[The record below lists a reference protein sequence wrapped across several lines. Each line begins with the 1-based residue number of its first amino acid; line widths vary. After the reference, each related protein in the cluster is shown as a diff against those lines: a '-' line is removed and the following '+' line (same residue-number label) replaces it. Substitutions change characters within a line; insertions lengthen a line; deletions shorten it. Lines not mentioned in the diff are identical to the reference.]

1 MLFAATYPER
11 TRAVVLQAPLVKGT
25 RSDDF
30 PWSLAPEVQGM
41 FLEQVPVGDGIGVK
55 LSNVLLGF
63 LQTEV
68 LPEARRES
76 DQDLDPTPLFALVT
90 DVLRLYAD
98 ALQRPDAAGG

>member
-1 MLFAATYPER
+1 MTADNPNQEVDLEALAA
-11 TRAVVLQAPLVKGT
+11 
-25 RSDDF
+25 
-30 PWSLAPEVQGM
+30 EVTA
-41 FLEQVPVGDGIGVK
+41 FLEQVPVGEGIGAK

-76 DQDLDPTPLFALVT
+76 DQRVDPTPLFALVA
-90 DVLRLYAD
+90 DILRLYAD

>member
-41 FLEQVPVGDGIGVK
+41 FLEQVPATWGSESRAKLHVSLLAPIG
-55 LSNVLLGF
+55 
-63 LQTEV
+63 EV
-68 LPEARRES
+68 PGKWH
-76 DQDLDPTPLFALVT
+76 LFA
-90 DVLRLYAD
+90 AF
-98 ALQRPDAAGG
+98 A